1 MTAPHSSQDITELLP
16 FYATGSLKED
26 DRLRV
31 EQALAEDADLREAL
45 GRVRRERDV
54 LVIGAASMAPPNRPA
69 SGERLAR
76 LLERIDAEA
85 PVPPVAAQV
94 RPAQQRKN
102 ISDFFSRFGSPRL
115 RGAFAIAA
123 MTVIA
128 LQTGIIGYMARPT
141 AEQNYQALSGPDEV
155 TADVAPQILLQPA
168 QGARWD
174 DLAALFEREQLR
186 VVAAPGAGMIGLRLK
201 EGAPPIKLDVAI
213 DRLRQSQSVSFAGE
227 AK

>member
-1 MTAPHSSQDITELLP
+1 MTSPHSFQDIVELLP
-16 FYATGSLKED
+16 FYATGSLEED

-31 EQALAEDADLREAL
+31 EQALAEDADLRETLAQ
-45 GRVRRERDV
+45 VRRERDV
-54 LVIGAASMAPPNRPA
+54 LAIGAASMARSNRPA

-94 RPAQQRKN
+94 RPAQQRKS

-123 MTVIA
+123 MAVIA

-141 AEQNYQALSGPDEV
+141 ADQNYQVLSGPDEAA
-155 TADVAPQILLQPA
+155 ADVAPQILLQPA

-186 VVAAPGAGMIGLRLK
+186 VVAAPGARMIGLRLK
-201 EGAPPIKLDVAI
+201 QGVPPAKLDVAI
-213 DRLRQSQSVSFAGE
+213 DRLRQSQSVSFAGK